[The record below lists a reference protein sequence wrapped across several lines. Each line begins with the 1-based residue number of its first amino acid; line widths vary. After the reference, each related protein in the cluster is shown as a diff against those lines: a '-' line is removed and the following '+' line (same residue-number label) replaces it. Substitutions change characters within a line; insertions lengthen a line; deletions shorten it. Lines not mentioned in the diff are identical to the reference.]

1 MAYAAGRNNSLTDVP
16 GVRAGHFT
24 LVRTAGAS
32 RVRTGLTAIF
42 ASPEESNGA
51 RPAAIV
57 TLGGRTEITGLNF
70 VDDFG
75 FLTSP
80 IVATSMRSLGR
91 VYDAMLS
98 RRTRAPLGWPPIVV
112 GFDDGRLSD
121 QRRAMVGEDDVI
133 KVLDDA
139 REEKIAEGAIGAA
152 AGLVAFGYKSGIGSA
167 SRQVVIDNVTFIVG
181 ALAMLNLGTREALRA
196 GGSAAGPP
204 PPLRGTA
211 FIVIATDAPLD
222 DRQCRRVAATS
233 LHGLARLGSVPAA
246 REGVAACAISTGV
259 QLTRND
265 RRARQIELPRVSENI
280 VASVAGAAAD
290 AAEEASSRT
299 LTTVKADQG
308 TAEYPALPA
317 ARSRQLLRSLARQW
331 AFAAAL
337 LGSLSAAT
345 VGCSASGSQT
355 PAPETILVGQFV
367 TLDPSRPRVEA
378 LGVAKGRI
386 ISAGSRA
393 DVERF
398 ASDTTRR
405 ISIPGVG
412 VPGFADAHVHLSGLG
427 QQLERLNLRGLTKA
441 QVLAKVAEAARVTP
455 AGGWVTG
462 SGWDQGFFQP
472 AVFPTAS
479 DLDAVSGDH
488 PVALSRIDGH
498 SSWVNSKVL
507 ALAGLSRATPDP
519 PGGRIVRGASN
530 QPTGILV
537 DRAQDAV
544 SRIRPSRASSDDR
557 MRHIR
562 GALQQYA
569 RWGLTSV
576 HDAGTDLETIA
587 AYKAL
592 HERDELPVRL
602 YVMARGREATEHYLQ
617 TGPELDLGG
626 GLLAVRSFK
635 VVSDGALGSRGA
647 ELTEP
652 YADAPNE
659 RGLQQVSDA
668 DLDRLVRSAREK
680 RIQVNVH
687 AIGDRAVRRVL
698 DVFER
703 AGVAREDRF
712 RIEHASMIAPADVPR
727 FGRLGIIASIQPVFV
742 GEYSRWAEERVGATR
757 IRWVLPVRDLVAS
770 GAPIAFGTDFT
781 ASDSGDPI
789 ATLSGAVLRRG
800 ADGTPQDGWYK
811 DQAIDLDKTLRLMTI
826 GPAFAAFQED
836 DLGQLTVGRYAD
848 ITVLSDDPYKLTA
861 DDLRKV
867 TVKMTILAGRVTFDS
882 RTGS

>member
-1 MAYAAGRNNSLTDVP
+1 V
-16 GVRAGHFT
+16 
-24 LVRTAGAS
+24 
-32 RVRTGLTAIF
+32 
-42 ASPEESNGA
+42 ESNVA

-121 QRRAMVGEDDVI
+121 QRRAEISEEDVI
-133 KVLDDA
+133 KALDGA

-152 AGLVAFGYKSGIGSA
+152 AGLIAFGYKSGIGSA
-167 SRQVVIDNVTFIVG
+167 SREVVIDNVTFLVG
-181 ALAMLNLGTREALRA
+181 ALAVLNLGTREALRA
-196 GGSAAGPP
+196 GGSPAGPQ

-211 FIVIATDAPLD
+211 LIIIATDAPLD

-233 LHGLARLGSVPAA
+233 LQGLARLGSVPAA
-246 REGVAACAISTGV
+246 REGLVACAISTGV

-265 RRARQIELPRVSENI
+265 RRARQIELPRASEHA
-280 VASVAGAAAD
+280 VASVALAAAD

-299 LTTVKADQG
+299 LTTVKANQG
-308 TAEYPALPA
+308 TTEYPVLPA
-317 ARSRQLLRSLARQW
+317 ALSRQLARSLARRW
-331 AFAAAL
+331 VFAAAL
-337 LGSLSAAT
+337 LSTLSALSL
-345 VGCSASGSQT
+345 GCSASGSQT
-355 PAPETILVGQFV
+355 PAPETIFVGQFV

-386 ISAGSRA
+386 VSAGSRA
-393 DVERF
+393 DVERL
-398 ASDTTRR
+398 ASDTTRT
-405 ISIPGVG
+405 IQVAGVG

-427 QQLERLNLRGLTKA
+427 QQLERLNLRGLNKE
-441 QVLAKVAEAARVTP
+441 QVLARVAEAARSAP
-455 AGGWVTG
+455 SGGWITG

-507 ALAGLSRATPDP
+507 ALAGISRATPDP

-530 QPTGILV
+530 DPTGILV

-544 SRIRPSRASSDDR
+544 SRVRPSRASGEDR
-557 MRHIR
+557 LRHIR

-587 AYKAL
+587 AYKEL
-592 HERDELPVRL
+592 LKRDELPVRL
-602 YVMARGREATEHYLQ
+602 YVMARGRDATEHYLQ
-617 TGPELDLGG
+617 TGPELDSGG

-652 YADAPNE
+652 YADAPDE

-668 DLDRLVRSAREK
+668 DLDRLVRSARAK

-698 DVFER
+698 DVFEH
-703 AGVAREDRF
+703 AGVKPEERF

-727 FGRLGIIASIQPVFV
+727 FGRLGVIASIQPVFV
-742 GEYSRWAEERVGATR
+742 GEYSRWAEERVGAAR

-770 GAPIAFGTDFT
+770 GAPMAFGTDFT

-800 ADGTPQDGWYK
+800 ADGTPEGGWYK
-811 DQAIDLDKTLRLMTI
+811 DQAIDLDKALRLMTM
-826 GPAFAAFQED
+826 GPAFAAFQEN

-848 ITVLSDDPYKLTA
+848 VTVLSSDPYTVTPGDLSKL
-861 DDLRKV
+861 
-867 TVKMTILAGRVTFDS
+867 TVKMTIVAGRVTFDGGTKIS
-882 RTGS
+882 STGK